1 MVVIARLVL
10 EKGMYSTKVLAV
22 VTPLAC
28 TRIVI
33 VGQRLQVGT
42 TKAALLSPEP
52 PSPRSGYRVRCEGR
66 EWSRG
71 SEVRLETQGA
81 VPALPRSYPAWIKCI
96 KNICG
101 SSQPP
106 LHKQIVPG
114 DWLERLIS
122 WYFHR
127 HANRNNTGLSFIY
140 FPSLHLHVK
149 THSTI
154 PSQWSLCIFWL
165 FFNSLHI

>member
-122 WYFHR
+122 
-127 HANRNNTGLSFIY
+127 
-140 FPSLHLHVK
+140 
-149 THSTI
+149 
-154 PSQWSLCIFWL
+154 
-165 FFNSLHI
+165 